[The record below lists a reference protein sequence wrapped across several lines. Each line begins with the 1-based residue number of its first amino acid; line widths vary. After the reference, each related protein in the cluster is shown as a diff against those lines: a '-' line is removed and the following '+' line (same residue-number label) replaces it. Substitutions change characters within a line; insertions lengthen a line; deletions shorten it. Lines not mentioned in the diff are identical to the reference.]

1 MVTATK
7 NAAANVNETLL
18 SSWSEGLDRVFT
30 AQTELEE
37 LVLQAIE
44 NQKESFEKLD
54 GDINK
59 IQE

>member
-1 MVTATK
+1 MQQT
-7 NAAANVNETLL
+7 NVNETLL

-44 NQKESFEKLD
+44 NQKESFEKTRWRY
-54 GDINK
+54 
-59 IQE
+59 Q